1 MIKKRKALLK
11 RNQWIAKGLIF
22 GTLLS
27 MGESALAQTEVTVG
41 VMRGKDY
48 GVTYILPRTEVELTL
63 QVTHHT
69 FTPGEYAKY
78 AERYLY
84 LKNVALKES
93 DWYTIDQVKMRPIGT
108 PNKEQTYFVKL
119 RDKSVAPLMELTE
132 EGIVRSINMPFS
144 GTPKASDNGE
154 SAASGRLVSQ
164 QTTERLDP
172 RSFLTEEIL
181 VASSSAK
188 RAELIAKEIYNIRES
203 RNALLRGEAD
213 NMPQDGEQLKLMLDN
228 LNRQE
233 KAMTEMFAGHI
244 EEEIKVITLHI
255 PVRES
260 KGEIAFRFS
269 RHMGVV
275 EADNLAGEPYLL
287 VMENLTPNLS
297 APLTP
302 DEQKKQVEGV
312 AYNVPGRAHVQLLL
326 KGEVL
331 YDQEFPVAQFGTTEY
346 LAPVLFNKTT
356 VTKVLFD
363 VNTGGLFKVMRE

>member
-1 MIKKRKALLK
+1 MIKEKKTLLK
-11 RNQWIAKGLIF
+11 RDQWIAKGLMF
-22 GTLLS
+22 GSLLYV
-27 MGESALAQTEVTVG
+27 GGTALAQTEVTVG

-48 GVTYILPRTEVELTL
+48 GVTYMLPRTEVELTL

-69 FTPGEYAKY
+69 YTPGEYAKY

-84 LKNVALKES
+84 LKDVDMRES
-93 DWYTIDQVKMRPIGT
+93 DWYTIDQVSMRPVGT

-119 RDKSVAPLMELTE
+119 RDKSIAPLMELTE

-144 GTPKASDNGE
+144 GTPKVSDNGE
-154 SAASGRLVSQ
+154 STASGRLASK
-164 QTTERLDP
+164 QTTEKLDP

-181 VASSSAK
+181 VANSSAK

-213 NMPQDGEQLKLMLDN
+213 SMPQDGQQLKLMLDN

-244 EEEIKVITLHI
+244 KEESKAITLRI

-260 KGEIAFRFS
+260 KGEVAFRFS
-269 RHMGVV
+269 RHWGLV

-287 VMENLTPNLS
+287 VMENLTPELS
-297 APLTP
+297 APLT
-302 DEQKKQVEGV
+302 DEEQKKQVEGV

-363 VNTGGLFKVMRE
+363 VNTGGLLKVTRE

>member
-1 MIKKRKALLK
+1 MIKEKKTLLK
-11 RNQWIAKGLIF
+11 RDQWIAKGLMF
-22 GTLLS
+22 GSLLYV
-27 MGESALAQTEVTVG
+27 GGTALAQTEVTVG

-48 GVTYILPRTEVELTL
+48 GVTYMLPRTEVELTL

-69 FTPGEYAKY
+69 YTPGEYAKY

-84 LKNVALKES
+84 LKDVDMRES
-93 DWYTIDQVKMRPIGT
+93 NWYTIDQVSMRPVGT

-119 RDKSVAPLMELTE
+119 RDKSIAPLMELTE

-144 GTPKASDNGE
+144 GTPKVSDNGE
-154 SAASGRLVSQ
+154 STASGRLASK
-164 QTTERLDP
+164 QTTEKLDP

-181 VASSSAK
+181 VANSSAK

-213 NMPQDGEQLKLMLDN
+213 SMPQDGQQLKLMLDN

-244 EEEIKVITLHI
+244 KEESKAITLRI

-260 KGEIAFRFS
+260 KGEVAFRFS
-269 RHMGVV
+269 RHWGLV

-287 VMENLTPNLS
+287 VMENLTPELS
-297 APLTP
+297 APLT
-302 DEQKKQVEGV
+302 DEEQKKQVEGV

-363 VNTGGLFKVMRE
+363 VNTGGLLKVTRE

>member
-1 MIKKRKALLK
+1 M
-11 RNQWIAKGLIF
+11 
-22 GTLLS
+22 S
-27 MGESALAQTEVTVG
+27 
-41 VMRGKDY
+41 
-48 GVTYILPRTEVELTL
+48 
-63 QVTHHT
+63 
-69 FTPGEYAKY
+69 
-78 AERYLY
+78 
-84 LKNVALKES
+84 
-93 DWYTIDQVKMRPIGT
+93 
-108 PNKEQTYFVKL
+108 
-119 RDKSVAPLMELTE
+119 
-132 EGIVRSINMPFS
+132 
-144 GTPKASDNGE
+144 
-154 SAASGRLVSQ
+154 
-164 QTTERLDP
+164 
-172 RSFLTEEIL
+172 
-181 VASSSAK
+181 
-188 RAELIAKEIYNIRES
+188 
-203 RNALLRGEAD
+203 
-213 NMPQDGEQLKLMLDN
+213 
-228 LNRQE
+228 
-233 KAMTEMFAGHI
+233 EMFAGHI

-275 EADNLAGEPYLL
+275 EADNLVGEPYLL

-363 VNTGGLFKVMRE
+363 VNAGGLLKVMREERKLLVMHRRSNAIETCNR